1 MEKKKKSMFCDK
13 VRTYA
18 VCVSKF
24 WVGNDLFI
32 FLEQEKYNCTLKTV
46 FETIYVKNK
55 PPWLQKELN
64 FYLL

>member
-1 MEKKKKSMFCDK
+1 MEKKKKSMFCDI